1 MASVTSFLYHVTGDS
16 LIIPFVSRQRQL
28 AVVSVTVVVSSL
40 QVSGVYEGI
49 TKAQEASHE
58 GTGVIQ
64 EGVEVAKKR
73 AVEAGAAPESCQ
85 VYTSGNRPNRPAPAS
100 LSCSA
105 SVHLL
110 S

>member
-1 MASVTSFLYHVTGDS
+1 M
-16 LIIPFVSRQRQL
+16 
-28 AVVSVTVVVSSL
+28 VSVTVIVSSL

-49 TKAQEASHE
+49 VKAQGASHK

-85 VYTSGNRPNRPAPAS
+85 VYTIFPINQRLPH
-100 LSCSA
+100 SA
-105 SVHLL
+105 AVLL
-110 S
+110 FTC